1 MSTSASKPAFDP
13 KAMLAE
19 LKANRQTQVALVVFA
34 AILVWMFWPEAPKA
48 RKGGSSTAASN
59 AYLDPKA
66 LASLRKLPDL
76 AALDQ
81 AGEIP
86 AIPKLLRDPFL
97 FEAPKPE
104 PPKPKLVLAP
114 PVPPPTPEQLAAMAL
129 QREKDQENAGR
140 PQDLRYLG
148 FLKGSPA
155 GMIGAFMKGEEA
167 QPLTLGT
174 IMKDKWKLVELTDRK
189 AVFQNLRFDDLRFE
203 LATRDASGNP
213 ANGAGTVTNEY

>member
-1 MSTSASKPAFDP
+1 MSTPASKSAFDP

-48 RKGGSSTAASN
+48 RKGGSSAASSN

-66 LASLRKLPDL
+66 LTSLRKLPDL

-97 FEAPKPE
+97 FEAPKP
-104 PPKPKLVLAP
+104 PPP
-114 PVPPPTPEQLAAMAL
+114 PVKVVVPPPPPPKTEAQLAEEQR
-129 QREKDQENAGR
+129 QREKDQENASR
-140 PQDLRYLG
+140 PQELRYLG

-155 GMIGAFMKGEEA
+155 GQIGAFMKGEEA

-189 AVFQNLRFDDLRFE
+189 AVFQNTRFEDLRFE

>member
-1 MSTSASKPAFDP
+1 MSTGKPSFDAQ
-13 KAMLAE
+13 AMWAE
-19 LKANRQTQVALVVFA
+19 LKANRQTQAALVVFVV
-34 AILVWMFWPEAPKA
+34 ILTWMLWPDAPKT
-48 RKGGSSTAASN
+48 RRTTTGASGN
-59 AYLDPKA
+59 TFVDPKA

-97 FEAPKPE
+97 FEAPKPPPP
-104 PPKPKLVLAP
+104 PPKPVKVE
-114 PVPPPTPEQLAAMAL
+114 PPPPKTQAQIDAELLDQ
-129 QREKDQENAGR
+129 QKKDENNSR

-155 GMIGAFMKGEEA
+155 GQIGAFMKGEEA

-174 IMKDKWKLVELTDRK
+174 QVKDRWKLVELTDRK
-189 AVFQNLRFDDLRFE
+189 AVFQNTRFGDLRFE
-203 LATRDASGNP
+203 LVTRDAAGGSAP
-213 ANGAGTVTNEY
+213 GAGTVTNEY